1 MTTKLRLPPLPTV
14 RDLIKLY
21 RLHALKQLS
30 QNFLLD
36 ERITSKIVRAAG
48 GSRLLGAE
56 VCEVGPGPGPITRSI
71 LNVGVR
77 KLTVIEKDTRFL
89 PVLQVII

>member
-1 MTTKLRLPPLPTV
+1 MATKLRLPPLPTV

-36 ERITSKIVRAAG
+36 ERITNKIVKAAG
-48 GSRLLGAE
+48 GFKLAGGE

-77 KLTVIEKDTRFL
+77 KLTVVEKDPRFQ
-89 PVLQVII
+89 PALQVNI